1 MIPSIEELQ
10 ISLEDYYVHEDDLI
24 IYKLVIDILERY
36 CLEWESLKTMKH
48 FYKNQLLPFAIYF
61 YKYYIPAMTTI
72 SIAPNSGSS
81 NPFKSLDH
89 ATTYFKKH
97 YPKLL

>member
-1 MIPSIEELQ
+1 M
-10 ISLEDYYVHEDDLI
+10 YKI
-24 IYKLVIDILERY
+24 IIDILERY

-48 FYKNQLLPFAIYF
+48 FYKKQLLPFAIYF
-61 YKYYIPAMTTI
+61 YKYYIPAMSTI
-72 SIAPNSGSS
+72 SSVAPTSSSQSGS

-97 YPKLL
+97 YPSKQPLLFIFLH

>member
-1 MIPSIEELQ
+1 M
-10 ISLEDYYVHEDDLI
+10 YKI
-24 IYKLVIDILERY
+24 IIDILERY

-48 FYKNQLLPFAIYF
+48 FYK
-61 YKYYIPAMTTI
+61 YYIPAMSTI
-72 SIAPNSGSS
+72 SSVAPTSSSQSGS

-97 YPKLL
+97 YPSKQPLLFIFLH